1 MNKALIAIV
10 LAAGAISATPI
21 TYSISVLT
29 NLAGTPGSL
38 DIQYNPGPTATQAS
52 TATISLFSPT
62 ATLSGPVATPGAP
75 TITGSLLT
83 QLAIRN
89 DPGFNDYFVNYTFPS
104 VITFQLTLSG
114 AGVDTPSNTGSGSTF
129 AFSLYDAAGTTPLK
143 SSNVDGF
150 LFQIDLSNRGVA
162 TFQNFATGGA
172 TVSATTSSTVPEPTT
187 ILLAPASLM
196 LLAFIH
202 RFRNK
207 SF

>member
-1 MNKALIAIV
+1 MKKTLLALLLTV
-10 LAAGAISATPI
+10 GSAAGAPI
-21 TYSISVLT
+21 IYSFSILT

-187 ILLAPASLM
+187 LLLAPASLM